1 MTGFD
6 ILAGAILLVSGLIGF
21 ARGATR
27 ELVTLTAF
35 VAGVAI
41 AIFGLRFSAPIA
53 GHFIHILWLARVA
66 ALVIVFVAVY
76 IAVRLAGGAL
86 NRGVRRTA
94 LSGLDRALGFAI
106 GFARGAVV
114 VAIIAL
120 AIRAATPRERM
131 PHWYTQA
138 LIYPEASAGAQ
149 ALRAL
154 APKGMAFMRR
164 AAPVVENAM
173 TDENTVTGN
182 DSTDPQADQNQRPK
196 TRKGMHVLVEKPRP

>member
-27 ELVTLTAF
+27 EVVTLTAF
-35 VAGVAI
+35 VAAI
-41 AIFGLRFSAPIA
+41 AISIFGLRFSAPIA
-53 GHFIHILWLARVA
+53 VHFIHTLWLARVA
-66 ALVIVFVAVY
+66 ALVAVFLAVY

-86 NRGVRRTA
+86 TRSVRQTA
-94 LSGLDRALGFAI
+94 LSGLDRALGAAI
-106 GFARGAVV
+106 GLARGAVV
-114 VAIIAL
+114 IAIIAL

-131 PHWYTQA
+131 PHWYTHA
-138 LIYPEASAGAQ
+138 LVYPEANAGGQ

-164 AAPVVENAM
+164 AAPAVENALADEKADSGNDM
-173 TDENTVTGN
+173 TDPPAEQG
-182 DSTDPQADQNQRPK
+182 QPK

>member
-21 ARGATR
+21 ARGAMR
-27 ELVTLTAF
+27 EVVTVTAF

-41 AIFGLRFSAPIA
+41 SIFALRFSAPIA
-53 GHFIHILWLARVA
+53 GHFIHTLWLARVA
-66 ALVIVFVAVY
+66 ALVAVFVVVY
-76 IAVRLAGGAL
+76 VAVRLAGGAL
-86 NRGVRRTA
+86 TRGVRQTA

-106 GFARGAVV
+106 GLARGAVV
-114 VAIIAL
+114 IAIIAL

-131 PHWYTQA
+131 PHWYTHA
-138 LIYPEASAGAQ
+138 LIYPEANAGGQ

-164 AAPVVENAM
+164 AAPAVENAL
-173 TDENTVTGN
+173 TDENA
-182 DSTDPQADQNQRPK
+182 DSGDDITDSQADQTQPK

>member
-27 ELVTLTAF
+27 EVVTVTAF

-41 AIFGLRFSAPIA
+41 SIFGLRYSAPIA
-53 GHFIHILWLARVA
+53 GHFIHTLWLARIA
-66 ALVIVFVAVY
+66 ALVAVFLAVY
-76 IAVRLAGGAL
+76 IAVRLAGGTL
-86 NRGVRRTA
+86 TRGVRQTA
-94 LSGLDRALGFAI
+94 LSGLDRAMGFAI
-106 GFARGAVV
+106 GLARGAVV
-114 VAIIAL
+114 IAIIAL

-131 PHWYTQA
+131 PPWYTHA
-138 LIYPEASAGAQ
+138 LVYPEANAGGQ

-164 AAPVVENAM
+164 AAPTVENAL
-173 TDENTVTGN
+173 TDENADSGN
-182 DSTDPQADQNQRPK
+182 DATDPQADQSRPSK